1 MFDIEDN
8 VPVIDLRSVR
18 PTKRIGKEV
27 ITAANEL
34 QKGQS
39 FHVLHENYARASVRA
54 RISQLNKRLID
65 VKFFLCRK
73 TEEGIRVHRVE

>member
-1 MFDIEDN
+1 MFKVEDN
-8 VPVIDLRSVR
+8 MPVIDLRSAR
-18 PTKRIGKEV
+18 PTKRIGGS
-27 ITAANEL
+27 IIAAAEEL

-65 VKFFLCRK
+65 KKFFLCRK
-73 TEEGIRVHRVE
+73 TEEGVRVHRVE